1 MPFRLFSQ
9 SNHGMIFH
17 VMLWSRGHVT
27 GKNLLNCDE
36 ILNRN
41 ESGNVRKEGDKI
53 TQGLTNLTTD
63 KPRASVRR

>member
-1 MPFRLFSQ
+1 MPFRLFSK
-9 SNHGMIFH
+9 SNHSVIFH

-41 ESGNVRKEGDKI
+41 ESGNVRKERDKI
-53 TQGLTNLTTD
+53 TQGLINLTTD
-63 KPRASVRR
+63 KPRVSVRR

>member
-9 SNHGMIFH
+9 SNHSVIFN

-41 ESGNVRKEGDKI
+41 ESGNVRKERHKI

-63 KPRASVRR
+63 KPRVSVRR

>member
-1 MPFRLFSQ
+1 MSFRLFSQ
-9 SNHGMIFH
+9 SNHSMIFH

-41 ESGNVRKEGDKI
+41 ESGNVRKERDKI

-63 KPRASVRR
+63 NPRASVRR

>member
-9 SNHGMIFH
+9 SNHSVSFH
-17 VMLWSRGHVT
+17 VMLWSRGRVT

-41 ESGNVRKEGDKI
+41 ESGNVRKERDKI

-63 KPRASVRR
+63 KPRVSVRR